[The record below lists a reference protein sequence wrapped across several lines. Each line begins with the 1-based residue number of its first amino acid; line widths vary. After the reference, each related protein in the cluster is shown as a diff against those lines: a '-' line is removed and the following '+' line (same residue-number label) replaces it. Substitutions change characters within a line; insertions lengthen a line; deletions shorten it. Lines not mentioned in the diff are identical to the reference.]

1 MTSQDELTIKQ
12 RQIEGLAREHLDATD
27 ADYYLS
33 LLRLVLAVRMEH
45 SDHAVGDSLNR
56 LR

>member
-1 MTSQDELTIKQ
+1 MTCQDELTIKQ

-33 LLRLVLAVRMEH
+33 LLRLAVRMEH
-45 SDHAVGDSLNR
+45 SDHAVGDSLNQ
-56 LR
+56 LC